1 MLCAIVLL
9 ESMEFK
15 GCAENNKLD
24 FKSRGEEMV
33 AAAPQQLVWLPLKLQ
48 NNNIQRM
55 PIQSASPFGLD

>member
-24 FKSRGEEMV
+24 FKSGEV
-33 AAAPQQLVWLPLKLQ
+33 KKW
-48 NNNIQRM
+48 
-55 PIQSASPFGLD
+55 